1 MLLVVQ
7 VAVGRNNFQG
17 QTTTS
22 IPSMP
27 VADVEKKSF
36 FFGIL
41 SLFPFS
47 LHNTAVGR
55 RKIEARLNNLVLREV
70 LFFVTDFG
78 VFSV

>member
-1 MLLVVQ
+1 VLLVVQ

-36 FFGIL
+36 FWHSI
-41 SLFPFS
+41 SLP
-47 LHNTAVGR
+47 L
-55 RKIEARLNNLVLREV
+55 
-70 LFFVTDFG
+70 
-78 VFSV
+78 